1 MQMILLA
8 GTIIMENGGET
19 YRAEDTVSRMAKA
32 LGCSQSGVFAV
43 PSGLFVTLC
52 FADGTHLTQIQRI
65 STKGIDLTR
74 VDEVN
79 TISRSLAACEI
90 SAEEGYELLKAL
102 KVQKKKS
109 LWWDV
114 VGAFVAAG
122 AFCVMFGGGPTDS
135 VISAIIAALVQLLL
149 HAVFFSSSNGL
160 FMQALI
166 GSFLSTLLPLA
177 FQSASGIGIVD
188 TIVGASLMPFVPG
201 IAMTNAVRD
210 TMRGDFLSGVAH
222 FAEALLKA
230 CMIVGG
236 AVGANYVF
244 SLLGGVL

>member
-1 MQMILLA
+1 MQMVLLA

-32 LGCSQSGVFAV
+32 LGCSRSGVFAV

-52 FADGTHLTQIQRI
+52 FEDGSELTQIQRI
-65 STKGIDLTR
+65 SAKGIDLTR

-79 TISRSLAACEI
+79 TISRSLAAREI
-90 SAEEGYELLKAL
+90 TAEEGYERLKAL
-102 KVQKKKS
+102 KLQKKKP
-109 LWWDV
+109 LWRDAL
-114 VGAFVAAG
+114 GAFIAAG
-122 AFCVMFGGGPTDS
+122 AFCVLFGGGVSDS
-135 VISAIIAALVQLLL
+135 VISAVVAALVQIVL
-149 HAVFFSSSNGL
+149 HAVFFSSSGGP
-160 FMQALI
+160 FMQSLI
-166 GSFLSTLLPLA
+166 GSFLTTLLPLA
-177 FQSASGIGIVD
+177 FQSFTGIGVID
-188 TIVGASLMPFVPG
+188 TIVGAALMPFVPG

-222 FAEALLKA
+222 FAEALLHA

-244 SLLGGVL
+244 GLLGGVL